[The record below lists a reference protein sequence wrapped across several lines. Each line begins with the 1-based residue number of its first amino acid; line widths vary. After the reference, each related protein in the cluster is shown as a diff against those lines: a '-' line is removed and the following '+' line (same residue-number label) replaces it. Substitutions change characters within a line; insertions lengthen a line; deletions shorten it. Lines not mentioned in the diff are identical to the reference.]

1 MLRGRLGLLVASLM
15 PVCVLIG
22 GFIASNSTA
31 LLHPFDENDPYRE
44 TASSDECGEA
54 YRDWFGA
61 ETPYS
66 DGYCPGQNIWKTMEN
81 AWFESTGDNEQ
92 YRWRRDQEWYFDNPP
107 TPIPGNY
114 CYITLNR
121 PGETYSLNGLWTGV
135 EIKERIGNRVKLQ
148 TNWLRWECDFINGF
162 YYRCPYQRQYDGW
175 DEPLY
180 FDCERGNTSMKM
192 AKW

>member
-1 MLRGRLGLLVASLM
+1 MKHTLIGRNERFLIAVEKAGQAAKSDY
-15 PVCVLIG
+15 PVLIVG
-22 GFIASNSTA
+22 ETGVGKNALAEYIRESDRRDRPFIHIN
-31 LLHPFDENDPYRE
+31 
-44 TASSDECGEA
+44 
-54 YRDWFGA
+54 
-61 ETPYS
+61 
-66 DGYCPGQNIWKTMEN
+66 WKTMEN
-81 AWFESTGDNEQ
+81 AWFENTGDNEQ

-175 DEPLY
+175 DEDELY
-180 FDCERGNTSMKM
+180 YDCEAGHHVDSVSDDGG
-192 AKW
+192 WGEES